1 LPVKHPEILRY
12 DKDRSHRGALRSQ
25 TFKGVRGS
33 VFVDRLDWRLQR
45 SVLLDEQKSE
55 TVC

>member
-12 DKDRSHRGALRSQ
+12 DKDRPQRGALRSQ
-25 TFKGVRGS
+25 TSKGVRES